1 MARLHCDTPLVYRD
15 GLIGLLLFGCEVLRI
30 ILGIGKEGLDD

>member
-1 MARLHCDTPLVYRD
+1 MARPQCDTPLVYH
-15 GLIGLLLFGCEVLRI
+15 GGIIGLPLFGCEVLRI